1 MSIAET
7 RMSGPAADGPATTRR
22 LVGRRTLMA
31 GMAAIGAVGVLG
43 GGRALAQDDSDDVPF
58 VDEELAPE
66 IGEAYQNFV
75 AKLAANLG
83 ESDVST
89 VDTAIRDALA
99 AMVEEQFAAGT
110 ISRNLADELIERI
123 QTGDAPLAV
132 AMLAGMRGPR
142 MERRKKRRDDE
153 DDASDDSGAPSSDAT
168 PTI

>member
-1 MSIAET
+1 
-7 RMSGPAADGPATTRR
+7 
-22 LVGRRTLMA
+22 
-31 GMAAIGAVGVLG
+31 
-43 GGRALAQDDSDDVPF
+43 VPF

-99 AMVEEQFAAGT
+99 AMVEEQFATGT

-153 DDASDDSGAPSSDAT
+153 DDASDDSAAPSSDAT